1 MPSSLRL
8 LLLAGILLPISA
20 TGRIPDWLEMAMK
33 RNNPALEAD
42 QDAVILHDELTWDY
56 SRRGRIRTT
65 VRYAIRVITEEGRD
79 HAQFSVGYDDD
90 ADKVGSVKAWVL
102 HHGKKPFEISKKDVT
117 KAKKKIGA
125 VMKLDTGV
133 EVRLKPNVIDAPE
146 RVLEHGYDETRQMK
160 FIKVFFN
167 EDLAG

>member
-1 MPSSLRL
+1 MEEE
-8 LLLAGILLPISA
+8 
-20 TGRIPDWLEMAMK
+20 TGQK
-33 RNNPALEAD
+33 F
-42 QDAVILHDELTWDY
+42 
-56 SRRGRIRTT
+56 
-65 VRYAIRVITEEGRD
+65 EET
-79 HAQFSVGYDDD
+79 
-90 ADKVGSVKAWVL
+90 
-102 HHGKKPFEISKKDVT
+102 FEISKKDVT

-167 EDLAG
+167 EDLAP